1 MPVPPGTRGSHPLL
15 RPQQDIRPGVQHEIA
30 DEPQAPKLR
39 RKIGSILQSIIQG
52 AYPGERLKEC
62 AEPASAPCGDE
73 SPSRHRAWLKPV
85 ASRESGTCVLRFT
98 AMRLEPNAAPVARGR
113 FHNRFQSRD
122 SVTLWSVQLHLYSDG
137 RTWDRTRDL
146 PRVKSTQGL
155 RLASSSCVDGF
166 PCGAAAA
173 VATG

>member
-1 MPVPPGTRGSHPLL
+1 MSLVVRTSSSWSRMPVPPGTRGSHPLL

-113 FHNRFQSRD
+113 FHNRFQPRFRD
-122 SVTLWSVQLHLYSDG
+122 ALVRATPLVQRWAHLGSNQGPPACEAGALPLSYAPG
-137 RTWDRTRDL
+137 R
-146 PRVKSTQGL
+146 
-155 RLASSSCVDGF
+155 
-166 PCGAAAA
+166 
-173 VATG
+173 